1 MPATAPTS
9 PRPVPDPETDLT
21 AVAQSVLDRLEA
33 AWNGADGTAFGEP
46 FSADADFVAIRG
58 DLHTGRE
65 AIAGGHQF
73 ILDQVYAGS
82 TSRYEVLK
90 ARRLDDRV
98 VLVHARMTVD
108 SPAGPLPG
116 EHASTATVVL
126 VERDGRYEIA
136 AFHNTLVTG

>member
-1 MPATAPTS
+1 MTATAPTS

-65 AIAGGHQF
+65 AIAGGHQSSTRSTP
-73 ILDQVYAGS
+73 AARPATRSSRPGGS
-82 TSRYEVLK
+82 TTGSCWC
-90 ARRLDDRV
+90 
-98 VLVHARMTVD
+98 T
-108 SPAGPLPG
+108 PA
-116 EHASTATVVL
+116 
-126 VERDGRYEIA
+126 
-136 AFHNTLVTG
+136 